1 MDIKVLGT
9 YEEGGGE
16 GKFFM
21 VEKLVHGL
29 TQRFLSQQ
37 KRQVEILE
45 SVLLWR
51 EAAAVILRRAS
62 FSSGK

>member
-1 MDIKVLGT
+1 MDIEVPGT
-9 YEEGGGE
+9 YGEGRGE
-16 GKFFM
+16 GKFFR
-21 VEKLVHGL
+21 VEKLVPGL

-37 KRQVEILE
+37 KRQVEILV

-51 EAAAVILRRAS
+51 KAEAVILRRAS